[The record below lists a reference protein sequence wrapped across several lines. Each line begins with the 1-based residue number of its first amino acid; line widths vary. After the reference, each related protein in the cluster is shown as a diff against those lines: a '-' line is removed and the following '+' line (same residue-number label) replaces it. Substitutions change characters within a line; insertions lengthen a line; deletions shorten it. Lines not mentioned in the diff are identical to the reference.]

1 MDLARPSAVVFD
13 LDGLLLD
20 SERLARGCF
29 VKACRSSEWEPD
41 MGVYNL
47 CVGTTYEATEHILK
61 DGFGSE
67 FPFDQVSELWGK
79 LYLDHALH
87 RPIKV
92 KLGALELLIRLQ
104 TLGIPCA
111 LATSTQRSTALAT
124 LGHAGLEGYFAHLVC
139 GGETARGKPHP
150 DPYVEATERLIMS
163 PASCWALEDSD
174 NGVRAAHGAGLE
186 VFQIPDLLE
195 PSAEVRELGHHILD
209 DLTQVV
215 ALLDEL
221 TNR

>member
-1 MDLARPSAVVFD
+1 MLFD

-20 SERLARGCF
+20 SERLARSCF
-29 VKACRSSEWEPD
+29 LQACRSVKWEPD
-41 MGVYNL
+41 MGVYDL
-47 CVGTTYEATEHILK
+47 CVGTTYETTQHILK
-61 DGFGSE
+61 DSFGSE

-87 RPIKV
+87 RPINV

-111 LATSTQRSTALAT
+111 LVTSTQRSTVIAK

-174 NGVRAAHGAGLE
+174 NGVRAAHAAGLE

-195 PSAEVRELGHHILD
+195 PSVEVRELGHHRLD

-221 TNR
+221 T